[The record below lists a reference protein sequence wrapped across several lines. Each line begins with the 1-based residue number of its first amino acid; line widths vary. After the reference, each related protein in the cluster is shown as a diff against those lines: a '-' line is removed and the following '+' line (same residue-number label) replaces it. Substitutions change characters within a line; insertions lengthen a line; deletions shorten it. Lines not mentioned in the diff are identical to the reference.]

1 VSNASSR
8 GKSAADEAAS
18 SDNVI
23 TLPLPQRAELA
34 SQPMLFTDGG
44 KQGSTPWLIEQQATR
59 ETKPGK
65 LKKTA
70 TKKAAKKPVA
80 ARKGTRVAAKKV
92 KAVAVPKRTT
102 VKRAPAKA
110 KKVVDAAVPKV
121 ETVETDKT
129 APLQRAMAPVVWRKT
144 GPIDVVRFWLRSAG
158 MSMKA
163 MLGPR
168 AGLAATGSV
177 ADPRLRTR
185 KELLA
190 EVAVLRQENAAM
202 RKKLGLPVAPFG
214 RLVADRI

>member
-1 VSNASSR
+1 MR
-8 GKSAADEAAS
+8 
-18 SDNVI
+18 
-23 TLPLPQRAELA
+23 LPQSAELV
-34 SQPMLFTDGG
+34 SLPMLFTDGER
-44 KQGSTPWLIEQQATR
+44 QEPPPWLIEQQATPLD
-59 ETKPGK
+59 KPGK
-65 LKKTA
+65 VKKTV
-70 TKKAAKKPVA
+70 AKKPA
-80 ARKGTRVAAKKV
+80 KKPAMARKGKPVAAKKV
-92 KAVAVPKRTT
+92 KAVAVPKRTA

-110 KKVVDAAVPKV
+110 KKVGDAVVSKV
-121 ETVETDKT
+121 EKVAADKT

-158 MSMKA
+158 TSLKA
-163 MLGPR
+163 MFGPR
-168 AGLAATGSV
+168 AGQAATGSV